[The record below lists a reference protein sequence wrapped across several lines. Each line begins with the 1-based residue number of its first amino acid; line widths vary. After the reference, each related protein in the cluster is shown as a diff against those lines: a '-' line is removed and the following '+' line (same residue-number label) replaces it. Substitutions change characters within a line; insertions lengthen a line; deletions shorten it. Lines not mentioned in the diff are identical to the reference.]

1 MTSQIDR
8 IPARRIPAFAALVAA
23 AVTLAGC
30 GGSESSSSQ
39 NSEPQAAPPPRAY
52 EPPAPAA
59 SLAGV
64 KLHPKV
70 QFPKER
76 LPSTQEATDAV
87 AAFASALAGGDHA
100 AFASMLAP
108 LDRAVLNPLV
118 AGGEWRR
125 LTDAIKV
132 VRVCV
137 ISEPSAAAIQV
148 GLGIEDE
155 SGAFLS
161 AWEGTP
167 GTGGYLFTAM
177 AVEPKTAARAVEL
190 DGAALNLREAPK
202 VEAPKVSELTPPPAP
217 KPEEKPED
225 EESSAPSEPAP
236 FGLPPGGDPF

>member
-1 MTSQIDR
+1 MTSPVDR
-8 IPARRIPAFAALVAA
+8 FPALRFPVRAGALCAAIL
-23 AVTLAGC
+23 LAGC

-39 NSEPQAAPPPRAY
+39 NAPQQAAPPPRAY
-52 EPPAPAA
+52 EPPPPAS

-70 QFPKER
+70 QFPRER

-100 AFASMLAP
+100 AFGAMLAP

-118 AGGEWRR
+118 ASGEWRR
-125 LTDAIKV
+125 LTDGIKV

-148 GLGIEDE
+148 GLGIEDAD
-155 SGAFLS
+155 GAFLS

-177 AVEPKTAARAVEL
+177 AVEPKTASKASDL
-190 DGAALNLREAPK
+190 DGAALNIREAPK
-202 VEAPKVSELTPPPAP
+202 VEPPKVSEITPPAP
-217 KPEEKPED
+217 KPEDTPE
-225 EESSAPSEPAP
+225 EEEAPASSDPPP